1 MRVRWFLRDVVTIMS
16 DAAEKQAPPRR
27 VRVDEV
33 SKYLQQGSDFV
44 EEERYAPKANGGFVP
59 WGKTKFRNV
68 TDIKDEV
75 VTTSSDLD
83 PSPSH
88 DHKSEDVVV
97 EVRGDVDVI
106 TNASPSDPVTI
117 VPPPPEIAQDST
129 PSRHEILQE
138 IELARE
144 DGRVV
149 GYNQGLAAARQE
161 FQEAIAVLQNIEA
174 GFLASVQGSALKNT
188 AVIARHVRRLA
199 QELAG
204 DMLASIPD
212 AFIERIRSASEM
224 FSRSGAEFSLAINA
238 RDAQVLM
245 SALRGHEVF
254 KTVKII
260 EDHDLPEGGFRIV
273 SRDLE
278 FEDVPE
284 LADLPE

>member
-1 MRVRWFLRDVVTIMS
+1 MS
-16 DAAEKQAPPRR
+16 DAAEKQVPRR

-33 SKYLQQGSDFV
+33 SKYLQIGGDFV
-44 EEERYAPKANGGFVP
+44 EEERYAPKSGGGFVP
-59 WGKTKFRNV
+59 WGKTKFRNLD
-68 TDIKDEV
+68 DIRDEPV
-75 VTTSSDLD
+75 AGSIDPVSSGGQ
-83 PSPSH
+83 
-88 DHKSEDVVV
+88 DHVPGEPENATAVPEDAAV
-97 EVRGDVDVI
+97 EHAPI
-106 TNASPSDPVTI
+106 EHVTI
-117 VPPPPEIAQDST
+117 VPPPPEVAQDSM
-129 PSRHEILQE
+129 PSRGDILHEIEQ
-138 IELARE
+138 ARE
-144 DGRVV
+144 DGRVT

-161 FQEAIAVLQNIEA
+161 FHDAIAVLQTIEA
-174 GFLASVQGSALKNT
+174 GILAAVQGSALKNT

-204 DMLASIPD
+204 DMLAAIPD
-212 AFIERIRSASEM
+212 AFIERIRTASEM